1 MNRATVKADGHGM
14 RLEGGGDAFRGYL
27 SCETPEEGV
36 ELINLRIKSDEA
48 RRPPDFRLVWKV
60 WTS

>member
-1 MNRATVKADGHGM
+1 MNRATVKAGGHEV
-14 RLEGGGDAFRGYL
+14 RIEGGGDASRGYL

-36 ELINLRIKSDEA
+36 ELIHLRIRSDEA

-60 WTS
+60 WPS